1 MKKVVYFDEGSV
13 TDYMQIVQKWNLSQT
28 IELLS
33 ETQKRA
39 EEDLTAEVK
48 LNPFASIF
56 TALAGFSA
64 SVGGKVNLSAAANT
78 DKLAKTILQNTVL
91 SDFLEACKEIENSI
105 DKFESYHLTE
115 PAGSLTEMLKFSVY
129 THMMNGSTRI
139 STNENIELS
148 IEKFDETIKLA
159 KGYFEYIGIK
169 DDRKAVFRFNLDAL
183 KNNYR
188 SSDLTTMN
196 LSIYTIR
203 VGIITDKEL
212 DFKNNSNT
220 NNQKRFFDEKSEDTS
235 RTYFEYELYDV
246 LLAGVE

>member
-1 MKKVVYFDEGSV
+1 M
-13 TDYMQIVQKWNLSQT
+13 
-28 IELLS
+28 
-33 ETQKRA
+33 
-39 EEDLTAEVK
+39 
-48 LNPFASIF
+48 
-56 TALAGFSA
+56 
-64 SVGGKVNLSAAANT
+64 SAAANT